1 MPARWPVGDRRL
13 LLPQRR
19 HRDDFRLRDA
29 LLMGGAQ
36 AVALQPGVS
45 RSGITI
51 SMGRWLRFDRT
62 AAGVVVILVF
72 ATGLR

>member
-1 MPARWPVGDRRL
+1 
-13 LLPQRR
+13 
-19 HRDDFRLRDA
+19 
-29 LLMGGAQ
+29 MGGAQ

>member
-1 MPARWPVGDRRL
+1 
-13 LLPQRR
+13 
-19 HRDDFRLRDA
+19 LRDA

-51 SMGRWLRFDRT
+51 SMGR
-62 AAGVVVILVF
+62 
-72 ATGLR
+72 